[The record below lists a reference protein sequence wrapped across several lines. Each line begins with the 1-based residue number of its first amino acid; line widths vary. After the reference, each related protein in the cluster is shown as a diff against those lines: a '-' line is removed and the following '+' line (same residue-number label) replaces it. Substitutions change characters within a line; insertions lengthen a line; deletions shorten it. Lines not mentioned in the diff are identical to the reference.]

1 MDHAALLGTAAV
13 IGFLHTL
20 LGPDH
25 YLPFVAMARIGRWST
40 RKTLAVTVLCGLAHV
55 ASSVLLGAVGI
66 AGGVVLLRLE
76 DLESHRAELA
86 GWLLLGFGMAYLV
99 WGLLHAFRRLPHAHL
114 HAHVDGTVHQ
124 HEHAHQGEHLHAH
137 AHGLAPGR
145 EAARGWE
152 RGVKRVPD
160 RGSER
165 LSDAGAELR
174 AEFGA
179 ELGAEPSAQ
188 RISEPASALV
198 SATASNASNAAGAPN
213 AAGTSGENGGGL
225 TPWVLFTIFLFGPC
239 EPLIP
244 MLMYPASQAN
254 AWLVVLVASVFAL
267 VTVGTM
273 TVAVLSMLHG
283 ISRVSLG
290 PWQRFG
296 HALAGLAVTG
306 CGLAVKFG
314 L

>member
-137 AHGLAPGR
+137 AHGLAPDR
-145 EAARGWE
+145 EAAREWE

>member
-1 MDHAALLGTAAV
+1 MDHAALLGTAAL

-25 YLPFVAMARIGRWST
+25 YLPFVAMARSGRWTT
-40 RKTLAVTVLCGLAHV
+40 RKTLIVTVLCGVAHV

-86 GWLLLGFGMAYLV
+86 GWLLLGFGVAYLV
-99 WGLLHAFRRLPHAHL
+99 WGILHAFRRLPHTHL
-114 HAHVDGTVHQ
+114 HAHVDGTVHL
-124 HEHAHQGEHLHAH
+124 HEHAHEGEHLHAH
-137 AHGLAPGR
+137 ALVPLPSGEAPIVASRVAPGVDASSGP
-145 EAARGWE
+145 AATVSNANNPGTNAAFRT
-152 RGVKRVPD
+152 D
-160 RGSER
+160 RGQT
-165 LSDAGAELR
+165 AG
-174 AEFGA
+174 GM
-179 ELGAEPSAQ
+179 
-188 RISEPASALV
+188 
-198 SATASNASNAAGAPN
+198 
-213 AAGTSGENGGGL
+213 

-254 AWLVVLVASVFAL
+254 AGLVILVAAVFGL

-273 TVAVLSMLHG
+273 TIAVMGLLRG
-283 ISRVSLG
+283 VSRVSLG
-290 PWQRFG
+290 PFQRFG

-306 CGLAVKFG
+306 CGLAVKIG

>member
-1 MDHAALLGTAAV
+1 
-13 IGFLHTL
+13 
-20 LGPDH
+20 
-25 YLPFVAMARIGRWST
+25 
-40 RKTLAVTVLCGLAHV
+40 
-55 ASSVLLGAVGI
+55 
-66 AGGVVLLRLE
+66 
-76 DLESHRAELA
+76 
-86 GWLLLGFGMAYLV
+86 
-99 WGLLHAFRRLPHAHL
+99 
-114 HAHVDGTVHQ
+114 
-124 HEHAHQGEHLHAH
+124 
-137 AHGLAPGR
+137 
-145 EAARGWE
+145 
-152 RGVKRVPD
+152 VPD

-198 SATASNASNAAGAPN
+198 SATASNASNAADAPS
-213 AAGTSGENGGGL
+213 AAGTSIAPSPSGENSGGL

>member
-1 MDHAALLGTAAV
+1 MDHTALLGTAAV

-40 RKTLAVTVLCGLAHV
+40 RKTLVVTVLCGLAHV

-76 DLESHRAELA
+76 ELESHRAELA
-86 GWLLLGFGMAYLV
+86 GWLLLGFGVAYLV
-99 WGLLHAFRRLPHAHL
+99 WGLLHAFRGLPHTHL
-114 HAHVDGTVHQ
+114 HAHIDGTVHQ
-124 HEHAHQGEHLHAH
+124 HEHVHHGEHLHAH
-137 AHGLAPGR
+137 
-145 EAARGWE
+145 
-152 RGVKRVPD
+152 VPVSS
-160 RGSER
+160 GS
-165 LSDAGAELR
+165 SDSPGAETTSI
-174 AEFGA
+174 
-179 ELGAEPSAQ
+179 P
-188 RISEPASALV
+188 P
-198 SATASNASNAAGAPN
+198 ATASGM
-213 AAGTSGENGGGL
+213 

-244 MLMYPASQAN
+244 VLMYPASEAN
-254 AWLVVLVASVFAL
+254 VGLVVLVAAVFTL

-273 TVAVLSMLHG
+273 TVAVMAMLRG
-283 ISRVSLG
+283 VSFLSLG
-290 PWQRFG
+290 SWQRFG

-306 CGLAVKFG
+306 CGLAVKIG

>member
-137 AHGLAPGR
+137 AHGLAPDR

-213 AAGTSGENGGGL
+213 APSPSGENGGGL

-254 AWLVVLVASVFAL
+254 AGLVVLVASVFAL